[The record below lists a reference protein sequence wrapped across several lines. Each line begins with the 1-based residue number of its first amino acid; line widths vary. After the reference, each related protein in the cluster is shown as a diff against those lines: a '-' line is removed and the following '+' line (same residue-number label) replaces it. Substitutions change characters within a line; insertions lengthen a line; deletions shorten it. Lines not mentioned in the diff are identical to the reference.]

1 MSSRFLRAPLGA
13 TLAIVAMGALPA
25 IAADET
31 RIALPTAE
39 MTEKTQA
46 LGLSVGNTYACA
58 ADDEARAV
66 IEEEAHLI
74 FDLILK
80 DVGSALA
87 WSFATGA
94 GYGASLP
101 TAEMDCA
108 ALAESWQEIRADFG
122 IEDVE

>member
-1 MSSRFLRAPLGA
+1 MKFRTHGA
-13 TLAIVAMGALPA
+13 AIGAFI
-25 IAADET
+25 IAASIGAMPALAEEET
-31 RIALPTAE
+31 RIALPTEE

-58 ADDEARAV
+58 TDDAARAL

-94 GYGASLP
+94 GYGASVEQ
-101 TAEMDCA
+101 AEMDCD